1 MIILV
6 KKKCLL
12 QKKGTLMS
20 KLTIDRNNSLYY
32 EYQEGRLN
40 TYTYVF
46 VNALTGNTSAWN
58 GVIGKRMRDEG
69 YGYLT
74 YNFRGQINSSFDES
88 IELNSELIVSDLLKL
103 INHLNLKNIILCGL
117 SIGGLYAAIASLKKI
132 DVKGLVLIN
141 TLRKPSSRLDWINR
155 AMVNAAKLGGSALI
169 MDMGMPV
176 IASPEFLEK
185 AKRNALNFENYK
197 PLEKNDGIFKLMEGS
212 LSADWSFDWS
222 KINIPTLVM
231 TGHLDKMFRIPEDI
245 EELVKKIK
253 NSRTIELPYCGHLI
267 PLEEPEQFSNHII
280 NFANNLN

>member
-1 MIILV
+1 MKV
-6 KKKCLL
+6 
-12 QKKGTLMS
+12 S
-20 KLTIDRNNSLYY
+20 KLDIDKKNSLYY
-32 EYQEGRLN
+32 EFQEGKQN

-58 GVIGKRMRDEG
+58 GVIGKRVRDVG

-88 IELNSELIVSDLLKL
+88 INLTSEIIISDLLKL

-117 SIGGLYAAIASLKKI
+117 SIGGLYAAIASLEKI

-155 AMVNAAKLGGSALI
+155 AMVNAAKLGGSALV
-169 MDMGMPV
+169 MDMGMPI
-176 IASPEFLEK
+176 IASPKFLNK
-185 AKRNALNFENYK
+185 VKSNALIFENYK
-197 PLEKNDGIFKLMEGS
+197 ALEKNDGILKLMEGS
-212 LSADWSFDWS
+212 LSANWSFDWS

-253 NSRTIELPYCGHLI
+253 NSMTVELPNCGHLI
-267 PLEEPEQFSNHII
+267 PLEEPEEFSDHII
-280 NFANNLN
+280 KFVKNLN

>member
-1 MIILV
+1 MLQIKGMLV
-6 KKKCLL
+6 
-12 QKKGTLMS
+12 S
-20 KLTIDRNNSLYY
+20 KLDIDQKNSLYY
-32 EYQEGRLN
+32 EYEEGKQN

-58 GVIGKRMRDEG
+58 GVIGKRVRDAG
-69 YGYLT
+69 HGYLT

-88 IELNSELIVSDLLKL
+88 INLTSEIIISDLLKL

-117 SIGGLYAAIASLKKI
+117 SIGGLYAAIASLEKI

-176 IASPEFLEK
+176 IASPKFLDK
-185 AKRNALNFENYK
+185 VKSNALNFENYK
-197 PLEKNDGIFKLMEGS
+197 PLEKNDGILKLMEGS
-212 LSADWSFDWS
+212 LSANWSFDWS

-253 NSRTIELPYCGHLI
+253 NSKTIELPNCGHLI
-267 PLEEPEQFSNHII
+267 PLEEPEEFSDHII
-280 NFANNLN
+280 KFAKNLN